1 MRARHKA
8 WAEPYLEAHPE
19 IVLSEVK
26 AHAAFL
32 STHPLYLEIG
42 AGKGDF
48 VLAMAS
54 KGGNWVA
61 LERESSIAGLLAKKV
76 VASELKNIRVYPI
89 DFDEAVETLK
99 GYAFEGIYLNF
110 SDPWPKKRHW
120 KRRLTTETRLR
131 AMADFLVPGGK
142 LAFKSDNLDLYDYT
156 KEEALKVPSL
166 VLLEDEPAYVF
177 DETADAMSEYERN
190 FRSQGLPIHRLVY
203 QKKNR

>member
-1 MRARHKA
+1 VRARHKA

-26 AHAAFL
+26 AQAAFL
-32 STHPLYLEIG
+32 SSRPLYLEIG

-48 VLAMAS
+48 VLGMAAR
-54 KGGNWVA
+54 GGNWIA

-76 VASELKNIRVYPI
+76 VLSERTNIRVYPI
-89 DFDEAVETLK
+89 DFDAAIETLK

-120 KRRLTTETRLR
+120 KRRLTTANRLK
-131 AMADFLVPGGK
+131 AMADFLVPGGR
-142 LAFKSDNLDLYDYT
+142 LAFKSDNLALYEFT
-156 KEEALKVPSL
+156 KEEAGKIPSL
-166 VLLEDEPAYVF
+166 ALVEDQPDYAF
-177 DETADAMSEYERN
+177 DEMTDAMSEYERN

-203 QKKNR
+203 QKKNG